1 MKNLILI
8 ILVPNLLLA
17 QKNLSLLDAI
27 KIGLKDN
34 YDIQISNKNYKI
46 NQVNNNWGNAGA
58 LPKVTSSLLKKKKNH
73 YLIRKTILPHSFNKN
88 LSDSDSFND
97 IVF

>member
-1 MKNLILI
+1 MKKLILI

-17 QKNLSLLDAI
+17 QKDLSLLDAI

-46 NQVNNNWGNAGA
+46 NQVNNNGNVGA
-58 LPKVTSSLLKKKKNH
+58 LPIINISHKKKKH
-73 YLIRKTILPHSFNKN
+73 YQTRR
-88 LSDSDSFND
+88 
-97 IVF
+97 